1 MFRNFEVTGFI
12 RCGARIE
19 VSGSKAYALKHYW
32 DFMGFSTYLIFI
44 FFSIKVL
51 KLRFSLLLKSVIT
64 LVKKTS
70 ACTNALF
77 WLFFFFRTFF
87 FNEFHDSPLKSA
99 TSKTSKLFFFACSF
113 GVIVNFYP
121 FSLPLILSFIKW
133 SWLNS
138 SIPYLILSFSTVM
151 DLIQVLTF

>member
-64 LVKKTS
+64 LVKKKKK
-70 ACTNALF
+70 
-77 WLFFFFRTFF
+77 
-87 FNEFHDSPLKSA
+87 PLHVQM
-99 TSKTSKLFFFACSF
+99 LSF
-113 GVIVNFYP
+113 GSSFFLGHFFLMNFMIAP
-121 FSLPLILSFIKW
+121 
-133 SWLNS
+133 
-138 SIPYLILSFSTVM
+138 
-151 DLIQVLTF
+151 

>member
-1 MFRNFEVTGFI
+1 MLKNFEVT
-12 RCGARIE
+12 RIE

-32 DFMGFSTYLIFI
+32 DFMCFSTYIFQYQG
-44 FFSIKVL
+44 IKIKIQPSL
-51 KLRFSLLLKSVIT
+51 KICYYSC
-64 LVKKTS
+64 KKKNS

-138 SIPYLILSFSTVM
+138 SVPYLILSFSTVM